1 MRRTARPRSLRARL
15 LVVFLVPLALV
26 LTVVGVAATTA
37 VRGELLAQ
45 VDDRLAAAVA
55 RSAGADGRGWD
66 GSDVPWRRD
75 GGPDF
80 LLVPGQGDGT
90 LGARVQD
97 GTVTEAAVIGREGD
111 GETLTA
117 REAGALARVPADG
130 RPRTVDLGPLGAYRV
145 AAAPD
150 GDGGALVTGLPLDA
164 VHEAVLRL
172 VVVEAAAGLLGLLAA
187 GLVGRAVVGR
197 TLRPLHRVAA
207 TAGRVAELPLSSGE
221 VRLPDRVPAADTDP
235 RTEVGRVG
243 AALNRLLDSVESGIA
258 ARQASETRLR
268 RFAAD
273 ASHELR
279 TPVTSIRGYTE
290 LVRRRGGLPEEADA
304 SLRRVEAEAVRMS
317 GLVDDLLLLAR
328 LDAGRELARGDVDL
342 TALVR
347 DAVSDA
353 HAAAPGHRWRVD
365 LPGAAVLVPGDAAR
379 LHQVLANLLANV
391 GAHTPPGT
399 TATTRL
405 RVDQGVDE
413 GAGDGAAVLE
423 VADDGPGI
431 PAALQPGVFGRF
443 VRGDAARSR
452 AGGSTGL
459 GLAIAAAVVA
469 GHGGSVAVD
478 SVPGRTVF
486 TVRLPGATVAEV
498 EGDEVEVAEVEGD
511 EVEDDEVLEESATI
525 R

>member
-1 MRRTARPRSLRARL
+1 
-15 LVVFLVPLALV
+15 VFLVPLALV
-26 LTVVGVAATTA
+26 LAVVGLVATAA
-37 VRGELLAQ
+37 VRGQLLGQ
-45 VDDRLAAAVA
+45 VDDRLSAAVE

-66 GSDVPWRRD
+66 GPWRWD
-75 GGPDF
+75 GPDF
-80 LLVPGQGDGT
+80 LLVPGQADGT
-90 LGARVQD
+90 LGARVRD
-97 GTVTEAAVIGREGD
+97 GAVTEAAVIGREGD
-111 GETLTA
+111 GEALTA

-130 RPRTVDLGPLGAYRV
+130 QPRSVDLGPLGAYRV
-145 AAAPD
+145 VAAPD
-150 GDGGALVTGLPLDA
+150 NEGGALVTGLPLDP

-172 VVVEAAAGLLGLLAA
+172 VVVEVAAGLLGLLAA
-187 GLVGRAVVGR
+187 GVVGGAVVAR

-207 TAGRVAELPLSSGE
+207 TAGRVAELPLASGE
-221 VRLPDRVPAADTDP
+221 VRLPERVPAADTDP

-268 RFAAD
+268 RFVAD

-328 LDAGRELARGDVDL
+328 LDAGRELTRGDVDL
-342 TALVR
+342 TGLVL
-347 DAVSDA
+347 DVVSDA
-353 HAAAPGHRWRVD
+353 HAAGPGHRWRVD
-365 LPGAAVLVPGDAAR
+365 LPPAAVCVPGDAAR

-391 GAHTPPGT
+391 RTHTPPGT

-405 RVDQGVDE
+405 RAE
-413 GAGDGAAVLE
+413 DGTAVLE

-431 PAALQPGVFGRF
+431 PAELQAGVFERF
-443 VRGDAARSR
+443 ARGDSSRSR

-459 GLAIAAAVVA
+459 GLAIVAAVVA
-469 GHGGSVAVD
+469 GHGGTVAVG
-478 SVPGRTVF
+478 SRPGATVF
-486 TVRLPGATVAEV
+486 TVRLPGATVAEP
-498 EGDEVEVAEVEGD
+498 
-511 EVEDDEVLEESATI
+511 EDDEEEATALPA
-525 R
+525 

>member
-1 MRRTARPRSLRARL
+1 MTVRARGWSLRTRL
-15 LVVFLVPLALV
+15 LCAFLVPLAVV
-26 LTVVGVAATTA
+26 LAVVGAAAAAA
-37 VRGELLAQ
+37 VRGELLGQ
-45 VDDRLAAAVA
+45 VDERLAAAVA
-55 RSAGADGRGWD
+55 RSAQAWDDLGPGADGN
-66 GSDVPWRRD
+66 
-75 GGPDF
+75 GPDF

-90 LGARVQD
+90 LGARVA
-97 GTVTEAAVIGREGD
+97 GGVVTEAAVIGLD
-111 GETLTA
+111 GGGEALTA
-117 REAGALARVPADG
+117 REVAALARVSPDG
-130 RPRTVDLGPLGAYRV
+130 APRTVDLGRLGSYRV
-145 AAAPD
+145 VAVPT
-150 GDGGALVTGLPLDA
+150 GDGGALLTGLPLRSVSA
-164 VHEAVLRL
+164 ALLRL
-172 VVVEAAAGLLGLLAA
+172 AVVEVAAGLLGLLAA
-187 GLVGRAVVGR
+187 AAVGSAVIAR
-197 TLRPLHRVAA
+197 TLRPLNRVAA
-207 TAGRVAELPLSSGE
+207 TAGRVAALPLSSGD

-243 AALNRLLDSVESGIA
+243 AALNRLLDSVETGIA

-268 RFAAD
+268 SFVAD
-273 ASHELR
+273 AGHELR

-342 TALVR
+342 TALVL

-405 RVDQGVDE
+405 RIDPH
-413 GAGDGAAVLE
+413 DGGEDVAAVLE

-452 AGGSTGL
+452 TGGSTGL
-459 GLAIAAAVVA
+459 GLAIVAAVVA

-498 EGDEVEVAEVEGD
+498 RDD
-511 EVEDDEVLEESATI
+511 EVEDDEVGDDEVLEEPATI
-525 R
+525 S

>member
-1 MRRTARPRSLRARL
+1 MTVRPRRWSLRTRL
-15 LVVFLVPLALV
+15 LAAFLVPLAVV
-26 LTVVGVAATTA
+26 LAVVGVVAAAA
-37 VRGELLAQ
+37 VRGELLGQ
-45 VDDRLAAAVA
+45 VDERLAAAVD
-55 RSAGADGRGWD
+55 RSSQAYDRSGPGRSGQAP
-66 GSDVPWRRD
+66 G
-75 GGPDF
+75 F

-90 LGARVQD
+90 LGARVA
-97 GTVTEAAVIGREGD
+97 GGVVTEAAVIGLDGGGQALTGREV
-111 GETLTA
+111 
-117 REAGALARVPADG
+117 GALAGVAADG
-130 RPRTVDLGPLGAYRV
+130 SPRTVDLGRLGDYRV
-145 AAAPD
+145 VAVPS
-150 GDGGALVTGLPLDA
+150 GDGGALVTGLPLRPLHTA
-164 VHEAVLRL
+164 LLRL
-172 VVVEAAAGLLGLLAA
+172 AVVEGVAGLLGLLAA
-187 GLVGRAVVGR
+187 GAVGSAVIGR

-221 VRLPDRVPAADTDP
+221 VRLPDRVPAEDADP

-243 AALNRLLDSVESGIA
+243 AALNRLLDSVEAGIA

-268 RFAAD
+268 RFVAD
-273 ASHELR
+273 AGHELR

-304 SLRRVEAEAVRMS
+304 SLRRVEAESLRMS

-342 TALVR
+342 TALVL

-365 LPGAAVLVPGDAAR
+365 LPPAPVLVPGDAAR

-391 GAHTPPGT
+391 GSHTPPGT

-405 RVDQGVDE
+405 RAEE
-413 GAGDGAAVLE
+413 GTAVLE

-431 PAALQPGVFGRF
+431 PADLQGGVFERF
-443 VRGDAARSR
+443 VRGDSSRSR
-452 AGGSTGL
+452 ASGSTGL
-459 GLAIAAAVVA
+459 GLAIAAAVVT
-469 GHGGSVAVD
+469 GHGGTVAVD

-486 TVRLPGATVAEV
+486 TVRLPGATLAETGDDAGDDTGDDTGDGAAL
-498 EGDEVEVAEVEGD
+498 EG
-511 EVEDDEVLEESATI
+511 SATI